1 MTHGNGTFTV
11 LSYDLQGR
19 MLDKT
24 LFAQDGITVMDE
36 RFYQYDADSNITAR
50 TGTPGEQRY
59 AYDAVDRL
67 VEQIIAGDKSIQY
80 SYDLNGNRLTR
91 TMASGTDSNEQTLS
105 YQPDSNRL
113 LEVNATELPNR
124 ATQSQQSWNYNQANR
139 MHQYLQGGVISTQY
153 IINSQGQRSHKID
166 TQTDAQTIYQYG
178 LAGYQII
185 GESTTDTTNN
195 STGKDY
201 IWLDGEP
208 IAQID
213 MDNGI
218 DTISYLHTDHLL
230 TSRLATDSTGQI
242 IWRWEGE
249 AFGDVPPQEMSG
261 VTINLRFP
269 GQYYDKESGLFY
281 NMFRDYNPATGRYVQ
296 SDLIGLDGGMNTY
309 AYVLLNPNTLTD
321 ALGLQSDNPLPSPA
335 CIQGGMSCLC
345 VIAPWACD
353 IEPEDVIN
361 FLVTEVAEDCQIRC
375 FVDCTISLII
385 GDARTKIIDAGL
397 EESAKRIAN
406 KLVKAGATFGRKLI
420 PYIGAIS
427 SINDVKCY
435 AKCIIIVD

>member
-1 MTHGNGTFTV
+1 MVNYARDVLRRITSISTELNGQTVAIVSDIHYRADGLITQMTHGNGTFTV

-91 TMASGTDSNEQTLS
+91 TMASGTDSKEETLS

-139 MHQYLQGGVISTQY
+139 MTAYLQDGVISTQY
-153 IINSQGQRSHKID
+153 IVNSQGQRSHKID
-166 TQTDAQTIYQYG
+166 TASGTQTIYHYG

-185 GESTTDTTNN
+185 SESTTDATSNT
-195 STGKDY
+195 TGKDY
-201 IWLDGEP
+201 IWLDGDP
-208 IAQID
+208 VAQID
-213 MDNGI
+213 NSNGTE
-218 DTISYLHTDHLL
+218 TISYLHTDHLL
-230 TSRLATDSTGQI
+230 TARLATVATGLI

-249 AFGDVPPQEMSG
+249 VFGDVQPQEVSPIS
-261 VTINLRFP
+261 INLRFP
-269 GQYYDKESGLFY
+269 GQYSDKESGLFY
-281 NMFRDYNPATGRYVQ
+281 NMFRDYNPSTGRYVQ
-296 SDLIGLDGGMNTY
+296 SDLIGMDGGLNNY
-309 AYVLLNPNTLTD
+309 SYVFNRPINP
-321 ALGLQSDNPLPSPA
+321 
-335 CIQGGMSCLC
+335 
-345 VIAPWACD
+345 
-353 IEPEDVIN
+353 
-361 FLVTEVAEDCQIRC
+361 
-375 FVDCTISLII
+375 
-385 GDARTKIIDAGL
+385 
-397 EESAKRIAN
+397 
-406 KLVKAGATFGRKLI
+406 
-420 PYIGAIS
+420 
-427 SINDVKCY
+427 
-435 AKCIIIVD
+435 